1 LLEMSGPAPA
11 LGVTAAALAR
21 ELGSWPRR
29 QLQLGEL
36 QALLLA
42 AEPALEHAPE
52 RRARLR
58 EVLDELVDAGL
69 VELPS
74 ERSYDRSAKPALPRF
89 VRIDRPVPTPRR
101 VSGAGVAWRPE
112 LAWAAELSLDERTLS
127 DLRAVNAFLRDGGG
141 ERPVVPLRER
151 SLQLFGHEKRLEALI
166 GGQLFFADRL
176 TLERLR
182 CEEIHPPFVFETIG
196 AAPGV
201 LVVEN
206 HHTFVSL
213 CRKLPRE
220 GSVGVV
226 VYGAGAHFK
235 GSVTYLADLPIRPR
249 RVLYFG
255 DLDIDGL
262 DIPVHASLLAARAGL
277 PAVEP
282 ATVLYELLLAHGRP
296 APTDNPPS
304 RYRVR
309 KLTPWLPDDVRGA
322 SAALLEDGKRIAQEW
337 VGTELLS
344 ECRDL
349 LWFL

>member
-1 LLEMSGPAPA
+1 M
-11 LGVTAAALAR
+11 
-21 ELGSWPRR
+21 
-29 QLQLGEL
+29 
-36 QALLLA
+36 
-42 AEPALEHAPE
+42 
-52 RRARLR
+52 
-58 EVLDELVDAGL
+58 
-69 VELPS
+69 
-74 ERSYDRSAKPALPRF
+74 
-89 VRIDRPVPTPRR
+89 RIDRPAPAPHP

-166 GGQLFFADRL
+166 GGQLFFPDRL

-249 RVLYFG
+249 RVLSSVISISTASTSRFMQ
-255 DLDIDGL
+255 
-262 DIPVHASLLAARAGL
+262 ASLPREQACPQSSPL
-277 PAVEP
+277 PCSMSFCSPKVDRR
-282 ATVLYELLLAHGRP
+282 RP
-296 APTDNPPS
+296 ITH
-304 RYRVR
+304 R
-309 KLTPWLPDDVRGA
+309 RGIGCA
-322 SAALLEDGKRIAQEW
+322 S
-337 VGTELLS
+337 
-344 ECRDL
+344 
-349 LWFL
+349 